1 MKRIILLLM
10 LVFCGLSHAEETP
23 LFHANSQELGYD
35 SIDFDITEISRGE
48 RTSMLKIRGFN
59 SRSAFGSRWLMCAYT
74 NLAME
79 RNFNLWTAYYPTS
92 PDENL
97 LLIFHN
103 NENEDVSKLAGQ
115 ELDKN
120 RLVPS
125 APLNKML
132 AFCSQVLKK

>member
-1 MKRIILLLM
+1 
-10 LVFCGLSHAEETP
+10 
-23 LFHANSQELGYD
+23 
-35 SIDFDITEISRGE
+35 
-48 RTSMLKIRGFN
+48 MLKIRGFN